1 MGRPRS
7 KPARSGPGRG
17 SPRTRT
23 AARPGERAA
32 REKMTARQVST
43 EESDAAIEQAL
54 PPAPRLLG
62 SRALGVTWRL
72 LILAVVVAAIA
83 ITLAQS
89 LRVYFA
95 QRQEIAQ
102 FRVEIQASNEEIA
115 GLEDQLARWED
126 PDFVRAE
133 ARSRLGW
140 VMPGEVGYRVIGA
153 DGEAL
158 GGDSA
163 VLAAEEAPTGL
174 WWERVWG
181 SVVVADQPVPEA
193 SAIPTPIPDLTIEP
207 SASPTPSQ
215 TP

>member
-1 MGRPRS
+1 M
-7 KPARSGPGRG
+7 
-17 SPRTRT
+17 
-23 AARPGERAA
+23 
-32 REKMTARQVST
+32 RQVS
-43 EESDAAIEQAL
+43 EEEAEAAAKA
-54 PPAPRLLG
+54 APRSRLMG
-62 SRALGVTWRL
+62 ARALGVTWRL

-102 FRVEIQASNEEIA
+102 FRAEIQSTTEEIA
-115 GLEDQLARWED
+115 DLQDQLARWED

-140 VMPGEVGYRVIGA
+140 VMPGEVGYRVIGV
-153 DGEAL
+153 DGEAM
-158 GGDSA
+158 GGDSD
-163 VLAAEEAPTGL
+163 VLSAEQAPSGL

-181 SVVVADQPVPEA
+181 SVEAADEPLPET
-193 SAIPTPIPDLTIEP
+193 SMSRSPIPDLTIDP
-207 SASPTPSQ
+207 SASPTPSE

>member
-1 MGRPRS
+1 M
-7 KPARSGPGRG
+7 
-17 SPRTRT
+17 
-23 AARPGERAA
+23 RAA
-32 REKMTARQVST
+32 RVPEEETAELR
-43 EESDAAIEQAL
+43 EA
-54 PPAPRLLG
+54 PPRPLLG
-62 SRALGVTWRL
+62 TRALGVTWRL
-72 LILAVVVAAIA
+72 LILAVVVALIA

-102 FRVEIQASNEEIA
+102 FRAEIQNSRDEIA
-115 GLEDQLARWED
+115 ELEDQLARWED

-140 VMPGEVGYRVIGA
+140 VMPGEVGYRVIGV

-158 GGDSA
+158 GGDPD
-163 VLAAEEAPTGL
+163 VLASEAEPTGL

-181 SVVVADQPVPEA
+181 SVVAADQPEPEA
-193 SAIPTPIPDLTIEP
+193 TSRPSPIPELSLEPTP
-207 SASPTPSQ
+207 SPTPSE

>member
-1 MGRPRS
+1 
-7 KPARSGPGRG
+7 
-17 SPRTRT
+17 
-23 AARPGERAA
+23 
-32 REKMTARQVST
+32 MTARQVST

>member
-7 KPARSGPGRG
+7 KPASTGPGRG

-32 REKMTARQVST
+32 REKVTARQVSA
-43 EESDAAIEQAL
+43 EEADAAIPTA
-54 PPAPRLLG
+54 PPPRLMG
-62 SRALGVTWRL
+62 ARALGVTWRL

-102 FRVEIQASNEEIA
+102 FRVEIQASTDEIA
-115 GLEDQLARWED
+115 DLEDQLARWED

-140 VMPGEVGYRVIGA
+140 VMPGEVGYRVIGV

-158 GGDSA
+158 GGDSD
-163 VLAAEEAPTGL
+163 VLAAEQPPTGL

-181 SVVVADQPVPEA
+181 SVVAADQPVPEA
-193 SAIPTPIPDLTIEP
+193 TASPSSIPDLTIQP
-207 SASPTPSQ
+207 SASPSAGETP
-215 TP
+215 

>member
-1 MGRPRS
+1 MAS
-7 KPARSGPGRG
+7 K
-17 SPRTRT
+17 
-23 AARPGERAA
+23 
-32 REKMTARQVST
+32 
-43 EESDAAIEQAL
+43 
-54 PPAPRLLG
+54 
-62 SRALGVTWRL
+62 ALGVTWRL
-72 LILAVVVAAIA
+72 LILAVVMAAIA

-102 FRVEIQASNEEIA
+102 FRAEIQASNEEIA
-115 GLEDQLARWED
+115 DLEDQLARWED

-140 VMPGEVGYRVIGA
+140 VLPGEVGYRVIGV

-158 GGDSA
+158 GGDSD
-163 VLAAEEAPTGL
+163 VLSAEQAPTGL

-181 SVVVADQPVPEA
+181 SVVAADEPVPEA
-193 SAIPTPIPDLTIEP
+193 SSRPSPIPDLTIEP
-207 SASPTPSQ
+207 SPSPTASK

>member
-1 MGRPRS
+1 M
-7 KPARSGPGRG
+7 
-17 SPRTRT
+17 
-23 AARPGERAA
+23 
-32 REKMTARQVST
+32 
-43 EESDAAIEQAL
+43 EEADAAVSAA
-54 PPAPRLLG
+54 PPPRLMG
-62 SRALGVTWRL
+62 ARALGVTWRL

-102 FRVEIQASNEEIA
+102 FRVQIAASHEQIA

-140 VMPGEVGYRVIGA
+140 VMPGEVGYRVIGVN
-153 DGEAL
+153 GEAL
-158 GGDSA
+158 GGDSD
-163 VLAAEEAPTGL
+163 VLAAEQPPTGE

-181 SVVVADQPVPEA
+181 SVVAADEPVPEA
-193 SAIPTPIPDLTIEP
+193 ISNPDSIPNLTIDP
-207 SASPTPSQ
+207 SASPTPSE

>member
-1 MGRPRS
+1 MGRPRN
-7 KPARSGPGRG
+7 KPASTGPGRG

-32 REKMTARQVST
+32 REKVTARQVSA
-43 EESDAAIEQAL
+43 EEADAAIQAA
-54 PPAPRLLG
+54 PPPRLMG
-62 SRALGVTWRL
+62 ARALGVTWRL

-95 QRQEIAQ
+95 QRQDIAQ
-102 FRVEIQASNEEIA
+102 FRAEIQASSEEIA
-115 GLEDQLARWED
+115 GLEDRLARWED

-158 GGDSA
+158 GGDSD
-163 VLAAEEAPTGL
+163 VLAAEQPPTGL

-181 SVVVADQPVPEA
+181 SVVAADQPVPEA
-193 SAIPTPIPDLTIEP
+193 SSSATSIPDLTIAP
-207 SASPTPSQ
+207 SPSPTASE

>member
-1 MGRPRS
+1 MEE
-7 KPARSGPGRG
+7 ADAVA
-17 SPRTRT
+17 T
-23 AARPGERAA
+23 AA
-32 REKMTARQVST
+32 
-43 EESDAAIEQAL
+43 
-54 PPAPRLLG
+54 PPPRLMG
-62 SRALGVTWRL
+62 ARALGVTWRL
-72 LILAVVVAAIA
+72 LILAVVIAAIA

-102 FRVEIQASNEEIA
+102 FRVQIASSSDEIA

-158 GGDSA
+158 GGDPD
-163 VLAAEEAPTGL
+163 VLAAEQGPTGP

-181 SVVVADQPVPEA
+181 SVVAADQPEPEGEPGA
-193 SAIPTPIPDLTIEP
+193 SPIPDLTIEP
-207 SASPTPSQ
+207 SPSPTPSE